1 MSLLCSAFE
10 TWLALVQYGV
20 VNGTILKSMNNMQQ
34 LAGMTNDSDIALF
47 LVGFGQKNT
56 FATHSTQEA
65 LEVQNAC
72 WTGRA
77 GKVAKF
83 ARIQA
88 QQ

>member
-20 VNGTILKSMNNMQQ
+20 VNGTILKSMHNMQQ
-34 LAGMTNDSDIALF
+34 LACMTNDSDIALF

-56 FATHSTQEA
+56 FATQEA

-83 ARIQA
+83 ARMHA